1 MKLRRKLL
9 ALKSLAERFRPK
21 WRKCWPRVR
30 SARQVGV
37 VHVRASTGVTP

>member
-21 WRKCWPRVR
+21 WRTCWPQLKAKKREP
-30 SARQVGV
+30 Q
-37 VHVRASTGVTP
+37 H